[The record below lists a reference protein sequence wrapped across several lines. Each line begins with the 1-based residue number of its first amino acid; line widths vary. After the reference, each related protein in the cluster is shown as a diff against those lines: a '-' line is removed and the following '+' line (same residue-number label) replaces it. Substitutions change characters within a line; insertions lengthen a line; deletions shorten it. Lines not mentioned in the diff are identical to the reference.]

1 MKKIL
6 SIDGGGIRGI
16 IPALIL
22 AQIEKRTKRKISEM
36 FDLIAGTST
45 GGILAL
51 CLTKPDSKG
60 NPQYSAEDIVK
71 LYEDEGMNIFRK
83 SPWKSVVPV
92 MNMIESKYPKEGI
105 EDVLQKYFGNTK
117 LSSALTNVIIPSY
130 DIERRKPF
138 FFKSRE
144 KEEHKRKDFMMKHA
158 ARATSAAPTYFE
170 SAKIDLPKN
179 EDYFLLIDGGVFAN
193 DPAMCAYAEAKKIF
207 EKDEEFILV
216 SLGTGKHTRKITKS
230 ETEDWGLVQWARPLL
245 SVDFDGVSRAV
256 EYQLKQLENSDASF
270 KKYYRFQADL
280 EEANDDMDDASKRNT
295 RDLKLVAEEI
305 LDKQR
310 EELDELC
317 KILSVKN

>member
-1 MKKIL
+1 MRKIL

-16 IPALIL
+16 IPAIVL
-22 AQIEKRTKRKISEM
+22 AHIEKRTGKRICRI

-51 CLTKPDSKG
+51 CLTKPDAKG
-60 NPQYSAEDIVK
+60 NPQYSADDIVK
-71 LYEDEGMNIFRK
+71 LYENEGMNIFRK
-83 SPWKSVVPV
+83 SPWKSAVPI

-105 EDVLQKYFGNTK
+105 ESVLQKYFGNTM
-117 LSSALTNVIIPSY
+117 LSSSLTKVIIPSY

-138 FFKSRE
+138 FFKSSE
-144 KEEHKRKDFMMKHA
+144 KEAHKKKDFMMKHV

-193 DPAMCAYAEAKKIF
+193 DPAMCAYAECKKLF
-207 EKDEEFILV
+207 EKTDEFILV
-216 SLGTGKHTRKITKS
+216 SIGTGKHTRKITKS

-245 SVDFDGVSRAV
+245 SVVFDGVSRAV
-256 EYQLKQLENSDASF
+256 EYQLKQLENSDQNF
-270 KKYYRFQADL
+270 KRYFRFQADL

-295 RDLKLVAEEI
+295 RDLRLVAEEI

-310 EELDELC
+310 DDMDVLC
-317 KILSVKN
+317 EMLVV

>member
-16 IPALIL
+16 IPAMIL
-22 AQIEKRTKRKISEM
+22 AEIEKRTKKRIAGM

-51 CLTKPDSKG
+51 CLTKPDAKG
-60 NPQYSAEDIVK
+60 NPQYTAEDIVK
-71 LYEDEGMNIFRK
+71 LYEEEGMNIFRK
-83 SPWKSVVPV
+83 SPWKSAVP
-92 MNMIESKYPKEGI
+92 MINMIESKYPKDGI
-105 EDVLQKYFGNTK
+105 ETVLHKYLGNVK
-117 LSSALTNVIIPSY
+117 LSSALTNVIIPTY

-144 KEEHKRKDFMMKHA
+144 KDEHKKKDFMMKHA

-170 SAKIDLPKN
+170 SAKIDQPKDK
-179 EDYFLLIDGGVFAN
+179 DYFLLIDGGVFAN
-193 DPAMCAYAEAKKIF
+193 DPSMCAYAESKKIF
-207 EKDEEFILV
+207 DKNEEFILI

-230 ETEDWGLVQWARPLL
+230 ETENWGLVQWARPLL
-245 SVDFDGVSRAV
+245 SVVFDGVSRAV
-256 EYQLKQLENSDASF
+256 EYQLRQLENSDNCF

-295 RDLKLVAEEI
+295 RDLKLVAEDI

-310 EELDELC
+310 AEMEELC
-317 KILSVKN
+317 IILKTE

>member
-16 IPALIL
+16 IPAIIL
-22 AQIEKRTKRKISEM
+22 THIEKRTKRKIPEL

-51 CLTKPDSKG
+51 CLTKPDAKG

-71 LYEDEGMNIFRK
+71 LYEDEGMNIFKK
-83 SPWKSVVPV
+83 SPWKNVVPV
-92 MNMIESKYPKEGI
+92 MNMIESKYPKDGI
-105 EDVLQKYFGNTK
+105 ESVLQKYFGNTK
-117 LSSALTNVIIPSY
+117 LSSALSNVIIPSY

-144 KEEHKRKDFMMKHA
+144 KEEHKRKDFLMKDA

-170 SAKIDLPKN
+170 SAFIDLPKDK
-179 EDYFLLIDGGVFAN
+179 DYYILIDGGVFAN
-193 DPAMCAYAEAKKIF
+193 DPSMCAYAEGKKIF

-245 SVDFDGVSRAV
+245 SVVFDGVSRAV
-256 EYQLKQLENSDASF
+256 EYQLKQLENSDEGF

-280 EEANDDMDDASKRNT
+280 EEANDDMDDATKRNT

-310 EELDELC
+310 DEIDELC
-317 KILSVKN
+317 KILTSQN